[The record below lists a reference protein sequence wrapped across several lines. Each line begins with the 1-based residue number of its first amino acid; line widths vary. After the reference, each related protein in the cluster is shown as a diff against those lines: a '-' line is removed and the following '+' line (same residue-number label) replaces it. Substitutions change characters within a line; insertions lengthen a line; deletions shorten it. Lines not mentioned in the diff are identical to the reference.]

1 MSPRLVREVGDS
13 LLSDL
18 DQVIVR
24 GAPAQR
30 KEALRLRA
38 VLEATPDD
46 AEAAPSARQLV
57 DAYLNDP
64 YLERGTSA
72 NG

>member
-1 MSPRLVREVGDS
+1 MREVDDS
-13 LLSDL
+13 LSRDL
-18 DQVIVR
+18 EQVIAR

-30 KEALRLRA
+30 EEALRLRA
-38 VLEATPDD
+38 TLEAMPDD
-46 AEAAPSARQLV
+46 FEAVLTARQLI

-64 YLERGTSA
+64 YLERGSPA

>member
-1 MSPRLVREVGDS
+1 MGDA
-13 LLSDL
+13 LSGDL
-18 DQVIVR
+18 DQVIAR

-30 KEALRLRA
+30 EEALRLRA
-38 VLEATPDD
+38 ILNAKPDD
-46 AEAAPSARQLV
+46 AEAALTARQLI

-72 NG
+72 HG

>member
-1 MSPRLVREVGDS
+1 MGDS
-13 LLSDL
+13 LLGDL
-18 DQVIVR
+18 DQVIAR

-30 KEALRLRA
+30 EEALRMRA
-38 VLEATPDD
+38 ILAVAPDD
-46 AEAAPSARQLV
+46 AETTLTARQLV

-64 YLERGTSA
+64 YLERGSPT

>member
-1 MSPRLVREVGDS
+1 MGDS
-13 LLSDL
+13 LLGDL

-30 KEALRLRA
+30 EEALRLRA
-38 VLEATPDD
+38 ILEAAPDD
-46 AEAAPSARQLV
+46 AETTLTARQLI

-64 YLERGTSA
+64 YLDRGTSA